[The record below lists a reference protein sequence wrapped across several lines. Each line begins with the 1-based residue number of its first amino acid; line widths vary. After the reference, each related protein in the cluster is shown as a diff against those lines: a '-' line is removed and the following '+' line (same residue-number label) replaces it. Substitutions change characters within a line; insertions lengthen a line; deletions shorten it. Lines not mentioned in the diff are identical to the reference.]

1 MLFSYSITQHPIRN
15 SLVKRF
21 QELLLQL
28 SWDFCLISHADEVNF
43 NKLKKKQQK
52 SDNRVE
58 ERKIGENITKTFY
71 FILFFLISYLSRSF

>member
-1 MLFSYSITQHPIRN
+1 MLFSYSITRHPIRN

-43 NKLKKKQQK
+43 NKLKKKQQNLIIASK
-52 SDNRVE
+52 KEKAPEDVLSFTKKNRG
-58 ERKIGENITKTFY
+58 KY
-71 FILFFLISYLSRSF
+71 Y